1 MSVKTSVSIG
11 FERDPPA
18 QSELED
24 LRSSVAERK
33 RRFLDGTLSNRL
45 GSITN
50 LAVTPD
56 ITSPAVS
63 PHVLTSAPTAPASQ
77 PATAPAV
84 LPSILA
90 QSRAPVIVPV
100 TVSRVLFSDSPS
112 VSVDS
117 PSVGAASWLVGAG
130 SSPAPPPLNCYE
142 HSEKSDKGNQ
152 KTPAASIV

>member
-11 FERDPPA
+11 LNVIHQPRANLRISAPA
-18 QSELED
+18 LPNESAVFSTAPSATDWAASPILP
-24 LRSSVAERK
+24 
-33 RRFLDGTLSNRL
+33 
-45 GSITN
+45 
-50 LAVTPD
+50 VTPD

-130 SSPAPPPLNCYE
+130 ELSC
-142 HSEKSDKGNQ
+142 
-152 KTPAASIV
+152 AAAG